1 MDRYG
6 HLFPSAEGALA
17 DALDVA
23 FNDSRNVEPIRLD
36 DEPPAEAVA
45 A

>member
-17 DALDVA
+17 DALDVT
-23 FNDSRNVEPIRLD
+23 FNEARNVEPIRRED
-36 DEPPAEAVA
+36 DPAAAVA